1 MKKKILI
8 ISQYFY
14 PNNFRINDIVSKL
27 PEKKYTIEI
36 LSSNLNYISKKKNN
50 IKKYKKL
57 KFPNKKFFTI
67 HRLPVISR
75 NGSSFFGI
83 ASEYV
88 SFVLSGIIYGKKK

>member
-36 LSSNLNYISKKKNN
+36 LSSNLNYISKKK
-50 IKKYKKL
+50 K
-57 KFPNKKFFTI
+57 
-67 HRLPVISR
+67 
-75 NGSSFFGI
+75 
-83 ASEYV
+83 
-88 SFVLSGIIYGKKK
+88 